1 MHRREDLPLSEKRI
15 GGLMKVVMTGGGT
28 AGHVNPALS
37 IAEIIK
43 SKEPGSEI
51 EFIGTAN
58 GLEAKLVPAAGY
70 NLSIIEVH
78 GLRRSLSPKNIR
90 VIYKA
95 YTSYRECRKL
105 LKKISP
111 DVVIGTGGYVSWP
124 VCRAAVSLK
133 IPSILH
139 EANAAPGFAV
149 KALDGKADLI
159 MVNFEETMSQ
169 LKSGKTEKAHV
180 GMPINHK
187 FYTTSRTRAR
197 KNVFEGVDYKYM
209 VLSFG
214 GSLGA
219 EKINESVLGVMK
231 NYVSKHPEIYFVHST
246 GASGYND
253 FMEKFKAS
261 GLSGYNNIKVLNY
274 IYNMPEMMTAADI
287 VICRSGAST
296 MSELSAIGKPSILI
310 PSPNVTNDQ
319 QYKNAKIFADKGAA
333 LLLKNDE
340 TTAETL
346 EKLVC
351 GLLDDPA
358 ELSKMS
364 RAAYGLSVQDTEE
377 KIFNHV
383 REIIGR

>member
-1 MHRREDLPLSEKRI
+1 
-15 GGLMKVVMTGGGT
+15 MKVVMTGGGT

-43 SKEPGSEI
+43 TREPDSGI
-51 EFIGTAN
+51 EFIGTAS
-58 GLEAKLVPAAGY
+58 GLESKLVPAAGY
-70 NLSIIEVH
+70 KLNIIEVH

-105 LKKISP
+105 LKEISP

-133 IPSILH
+133 IPAVLH

-159 MVNFEETMSQ
+159 MVNFEETMKQ
-169 LKSGKTEKAHV
+169 LTASKTEKAHV

-187 FYTTSRTRAR
+187 FYTVNRVRAR
-197 KNVFEGVDYKYM
+197 KNLFEGADYKYM

-219 EKINESVLGVMK
+219 ERINESVLGVMK

-246 GASGYND
+246 GASGYAA
-253 FMEKFKAS
+253 FSERFKEM
-261 GLSGYNNIKVLNY
+261 GLGKCPNIKVMNY
-274 IYNMPEMMTAADI
+274 IYNMPEIMAAADV

-333 LLLKNDE
+333 MLIRNDDA
-340 TTAETL
+340 TAELL
-346 EKLVC
+346 ESSLRE
-351 GLLDDPA
+351 LFEDPSK
-358 ELSKMS
+358 LSKMS
-364 RAAYGLSVQDTEE
+364 KAAYELSVQDTEG
-377 KIFNHV
+377 KIFNHI
-383 REIIGR
+383 REVIGR

>member
-1 MHRREDLPLSEKRI
+1 
-15 GGLMKVVMTGGGT
+15 MKVVMTGGGT

-43 SKEPGSEI
+43 SREPDSEI
-51 EFIGTAN
+51 EFIGTEN

-70 NLSIIEVH
+70 KLSVIDVH
-78 GLRRSLSPKNIR
+78 GLRRSLSPKNLWVIR
-90 VIYKA
+90 KA
-95 YTSYRECRKL
+95 YTSYRKCRKL
-105 LKKISP
+105 LKEISP

-133 IPSILH
+133 IPSVLH

-159 MVNFEETMSQ
+159 MVNFEETMSE
-169 LKSGKTEKAHV
+169 LTAGKTEKEHV

-187 FYTTSRTRAR
+187 FYTTSRARAR
-197 KNVFEGVDYKYM
+197 KNVFEGSDYKYM

-219 EKINESVLGVMK
+219 EKINDAVLGVMK

-246 GASGYND
+246 GASGYSA
-253 FMEKFKAS
+253 FMEDFKAA
-261 GLSGYNNIKVLNY
+261 GLSRCSNIKVLNY
-274 IYNMPEMMTAADI
+274 IYNMPEMMAAADV

-319 QYKNAKIFADKGAA
+319 QYKNAKIFADRGAA

-346 EKLVC
+346 EGLVRD
-351 GLLDDPA
+351 LLEDPA

-364 RAAYGLSVQDTEE
+364 RAAYGLAVKDTEE
-377 KIFNHV
+377 RIYGLIKDITGNC
-383 REIIGR
+383 